1 MHAWQYLT
9 SRPLFPSLCNSPMS
23 TAHCYEPTNPP
34 KSVRVGAY
42 SDNDWSNSNGG
53 QRPFHDSDIR
63 DVLIHPRYNTN
74 SLNYDFALFI
84 IDPVQDRE
92 LLDSMVKIDY
102 TGRADRTLESYDSLT
117 AIGLGRIYTDG
128 PLADYLQEVE
138 LKYVDNCNR
147 YFRWPGTITSQSK
160 SAID

>member
-1 MHAWQYLT
+1 M
-9 SRPLFPSLCNSPMS
+9 
-23 TAHCYEPTNPP
+23 
-34 KSVRVGAY
+34 
-42 SDNDWSNSNGG
+42 
-53 QRPFHDSDIR
+53 
-63 DVLIHPRYNTN
+63 LIHPRYNTN

-84 IDPVQDRE
+84 IDAVQDRE

-160 SAID
+160 SVID